1 MAKEQQNEEDDED
14 GTLPSEPFEGLLVK
28 ISSGMGGGVG
38 GKMYLFPR
46 SVLPQYEFSPQSQG
60 SFDTQLSG
68 KLINVEFAVYSPGF
82 VVYASAGG

>member
-1 MAKEQQNEEDDED
+1 MAKKGKDAGKNPP
-14 GTLPSEPFEGLLVK
+14 LPSEPFEGLLVK
-28 ISSGMGGGVG
+28 ISSGLGGGVG

-46 SVLPQYEFSPQSQG
+46 SALPAFEFNPENQG

-68 KLINVEFAVYSPGF
+68 KLINVDFAVYSPGF